1 MLGGEVIT
9 RDDLI
14 VSKLMGQDITKYKSL
29 FPHVSAAIQSSYED
43 KHPSKGDTIKY
54 IYADGTKEPIGYRQ
68 DSCIDF
74 SSIVILLRR
83 SSACCIR
90 VGEVDAAVFL
100 ACCSTIEPHVIICK

>member
-29 FPHVSAAIQSSYED
+29 FPHVSAAIQLSYED

-54 IYADGTKEPIGYRQ
+54 NTLTVPRSPLG
-68 DSCIDF
+68 IDR
-74 SSIVILLRR
+74 I
-83 SSACCIR
+83 
-90 VGEVDAAVFL
+90 AA
-100 ACCSTIEPHVIICK
+100 